1 MSFCATAGAAE
12 LAVFDFVQHP
22 TLTDPVISPDGKHL
36 AATLNEN
43 SNSTDARY
51 QLAVLSL
58 PDLKPISRLDMAPR
72 FLRTTPHDGSI
83 GPNDSWFHHPRST
96 FPAYRGHA
104 TLHASRASCFHV
116 RASMER

>member
-36 AATLNEN
+36 AGTLNEN

-72 FLRTTPHDGSI
+72 FLLTTPHDGSI

-96 FPAYRGHA
+96 FLANRGHA